1 MKELWTQRWKKALIW
16 LSGYLS
22 FIAYALVGG
31 YVIFKTTD
39 KELQRSA
46 KLVFVITLIFAAIDA
61 VMIILGNISTLGA
74 RMGSALSWIRLF
86 INLAEIGIYAAGIIV
101 SLFSGSAQK
110 SEEKPSETASDAGSV
125 SKEENSAP
133 EDAKKE
139 N

>member
-46 KLVFVITLIFAAIDA
+46 KLVFVITLIFTAIDA
-61 VMIILGNISTLGA
+61 VMVILGNI
-74 RMGSALSWIRLF
+74 RH
-86 INLAEIGIYAAGIIV
+86 
-101 SLFSGSAQK
+101 
-110 SEEKPSETASDAGSV
+110 SV
-125 SKEENSAP
+125 R
-133 EDAKKE
+133 
-139 N
+139 

>member
-1 MKELWTQRWKKALIW
+1 
-16 LSGYLS
+16 
-22 FIAYALVGG
+22 
-31 YVIFKTTD
+31 
-39 KELQRSA
+39 
-46 KLVFVITLIFAAIDA
+46 
-61 VMIILGNISTLGA
+61 MIILGNISTLGA

-110 SEEKPSETASDAGSV
+110 SEEKSSETASDADSV

-139 N
+139 NMQKPAAQTCAAGK